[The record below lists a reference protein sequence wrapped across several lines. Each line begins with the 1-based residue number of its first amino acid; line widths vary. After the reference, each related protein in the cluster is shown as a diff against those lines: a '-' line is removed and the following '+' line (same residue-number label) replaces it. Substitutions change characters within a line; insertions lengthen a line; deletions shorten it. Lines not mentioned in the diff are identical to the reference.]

1 MDSGLDKL
9 REHILRT
16 MPGIS
21 SGPHALLVFM
31 LLSSVL
37 ILEGLKSSLS
47 EIHHRY
53 QNLCQC
59 YMLKDLKTDPE
70 RTC

>member
-1 MDSGLDKL
+1 MDSGYDQL

-31 LLSSVL
+31 PLRSVS
-37 ILEGLKSSLS
+37 ILEGLKSISNS
-47 EIHHRY
+47 SSVSKFMS
-53 QNLCQC
+53 
-59 YMLKDLKTDPE
+59 MLYVDGFE
-70 RTC
+70 N

>member
-1 MDSGLDKL
+1 MMDSGLDKL

-31 LLSSVL
+31 PLSSVS
-37 ILEGLKSSLS
+37 ILEGLKSICNSS
-47 EIHHRY
+47 SVSKFIS
-53 QNLCQC
+53 
-59 YMLKDLKTDPE
+59 MLYVE
-70 RTC
+70 GFEN